1 MVANLQ
7 ADIYSVWGERPDRN
21 KQGLGRAQ
29 RNKESIV
36 LTFPDCLGGPLRP
49 GLTSLAARCTR
60 TQFPW
65 MRTGVPGLGL
75 RHPRNPGE
83 TKMRRHKLSSE
94 LSSSSQGPGLSPSK
108 HHLPR
113 TRIFEISQEGRKLC
127 WKNKAS
133 SRETVRLREAFK
145 PS

>member
-1 MVANLQ
+1 M
-7 ADIYSVWGERPDRN
+7 RPD
-21 KQGLGRAQ
+21 
-29 RNKESIV
+29 
-36 LTFPDCLGGPLRP
+36 
-49 GLTSLAARCTR
+49 LTSLAARCTR

-94 LSSSSQGPGLSPSK
+94 LSSSGQGPGLSPSRYD
-108 HHLPR
+108 LPHI
-113 TRIFEISQEGRKLC
+113 RIFERSQEGRKLC

-133 SRETVRLREAFK
+133 SREMVRLREIFK